1 MGINS
6 TANKFPLY
14 LCDPIKNTKCPKTS
28 CKYNPDAKFGECTN
42 TAKKEFARLD
52 ENGEPIVAYTNMAEV
67 MAEFNAL
74 EHTSSGLIDD

>member
-1 MGINS
+1 MDS
-6 TANKFPLY
+6 YSVKDKFPLY
-14 LCDPIKNTKCPKTS
+14 LCDPVKNAECPKTS
-28 CKYNPDAKFGECTN
+28 CKFGKNAGECTN

>member
-1 MGINS
+1 MDS
-6 TANKFPLY
+6 PKFPLY
-14 LCDPIKNTKCPKTS
+14 MCDHTKNTECPKTS

-67 MAEFNAL
+67 IASFNTF

>member
-1 MGINS
+1 MDS
-6 TANKFPLY
+6 PKFPIY
-14 LCDPIKNTKCPKTS
+14 MCDHTKNTECPKTS

-67 MAEFNAL
+67 IAEFNAL

>member
-1 MGINS
+1 MDS
-6 TANKFPLY
+6 PKFPLY
-14 LCDPIKNTKCPKTS
+14 MCDHTKNTECPKTS

-52 ENGEPIVAYTNMAEV
+52 ENGEPIVTYANMEEV
-67 MAEFNAL
+67 IASFDTL

>member
-1 MGINS
+1 MDS
-6 TANKFPLY
+6 PKFPLY
-14 LCDPIKNTKCPKTS
+14 MCEHTKYTECPKTS

>member
-1 MGINS
+1 MDS
-6 TANKFPLY
+6 PKFPLY
-14 LCDPIKNTKCPKTS
+14 MCDHTKNTECPKKS

-67 MAEFNAL
+67 IAEFNIL